1 MSSVQTLKE
10 LKVLQLYYN
19 GQLKFMDAKEQEDFL
34 RVTGEYGRSPEDRL
48 GMSKGS
54 TVAQLEAAAKEK
66 VALWHGKASG
76 FMLPGTYVEAA
87 STLAR
92 SYEQMYYHLNAL
104 VEE

>member
-1 MSSVQTLKE
+1 M
-10 LKVLQLYYN
+10 LQLYYN
-19 GQLKFMDAKEQEDFL
+19 GQLKFTDDREQEDFL

-48 GMSKGS
+48 GMPKGS
-54 TVAQLEAAAKEK
+54 TVALLEGAAREK

-76 FMLPGTYVEAA
+76 FMLSGTYVEAA